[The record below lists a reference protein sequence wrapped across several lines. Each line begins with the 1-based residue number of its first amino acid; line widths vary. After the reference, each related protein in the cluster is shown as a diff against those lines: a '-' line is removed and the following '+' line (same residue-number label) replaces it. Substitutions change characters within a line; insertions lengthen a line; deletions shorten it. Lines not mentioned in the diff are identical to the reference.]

1 MVSQGPGG
9 MGRSDA
15 EMKRNMSAGG
25 AMLSGEIGE
34 RAVVVGGYR
43 MGGHVPCDT
52 SSNDFFIAPLRVA
65 LSYCPRS
72 IYSGGYDQFT
82 GICSTGFWPICT
94 NSGGYMLIFLLRLI
108 FGSMI

>member
-1 MVSQGPGG
+1 

-82 GICSTGFWPICT
+82 GICSTGEIW
-94 NSGGYMLIFLLRLI
+94 SGATIQRELSQRDVFVDLVLRTPC
-108 FGSMI
+108 